1 MNTPTERAALPSTGG
16 RCPSRGDRQG
26 VGRMAGVTGWLGCGS
41 GDGGCPVPGPF
52 CCHRPCSPAA
62 SPPWRGEN
70 GRECASCW
78 GGCQGSTAVGSHPS
92 VSRQCCADILGS
104 GGRAGGGGVALAMT
118 LAPVLVLILVLALI
132 VVLLLILVLPCPV
145 TV

>member
-1 MNTPTERAALPSTGG
+1 MNTPTERAALPHTGG
-16 RCPSRGDRQG
+16 RCPSRGDRWG

-52 CCHRPCSPAA
+52 CCHHPCSPAA

-78 GGCQGSTAVGSHPS
+78 GGCQGSTVVGSHPS

-118 LAPVLVLILVLALI
+118 LTPVLVLILVLALI

-145 TV
+145 IV